1 MAFASVLA
9 SIMTMS
15 GGRPAGE
22 TGCGLAA
29 VVAEAAVRGRNSEVF
44 GFEIFGVMTPRM
56 HGFLNGAR
64 HLVCFF
70 RSGLSTRGPRM
81 SACEFCIRM
90 TIILYFLRIEYMNV
104 V

>member
-44 GFEIFGVMTPRM
+44 GFEIFGVMTPPAL
-56 HGFLNGAR
+56 HGLRCAGAR
-64 HLVCFF
+64 HFSLLLPKRFIN
-70 RSGLSTRGPRM
+70 S
-81 SACEFCIRM
+81 
-90 TIILYFLRIEYMNV
+90 
-104 V
+104 